1 MGTSDLSQ
9 DIASASTPQ
18 STDALASAA
27 GAVEARPAGSVE
39 ARPAGAVEARPAGS
53 VEARPAGAVET
64 RAAQVFRRRVFGAR
78 GTLLLPCDGVAV
90 AIAGLLV
97 GPGWSAVGYSVA
109 VLAALNVLGT
119 HRRRICM
126 RVSDE
131 VPRLAAAAA
140 LPLLLLSPRLDS
152 LATLLTV
159 GLVTATLLV
168 TMRGALYASMRAAYR
183 ANRLTEPVLIVGT
196 GKLGLEVGELLLEHP
211 DLGLRPV
218 GLVGETTPASGP
230 SLPVLGGL
238 SRISDV
244 VREHGVSKI
253 IVSLPAE
260 TDENMVSTLRAEC
273 PSSVDLYLVPPMPE
287 LASAVPAS
295 CMDEVWGIPLLPL
308 RLAGIHA
315 SGRMVKRAFDLL
327 VGTVLVVALAPVL
340 LILVTVGFLA
350 GSRPVLFRQERVT
363 RSGRIM
369 TIMKLRTMSCPN
381 PDSQWTVPAENCS
394 ATGRWLRATHLDEL
408 PQLFNVIRGDMS
420 LVGPRPERPFFVSK
434 FARIVPH
441 YDQRHRTRAG
451 LTGWAQVHG
460 LTGDT
465 SIPERTR
472 FDNYYIEHWSL
483 WLDLVIMT
491 RTIAEPLIGA
501 LRARQPRARRQDAR
515 W

>member
-18 STDALASAA
+18 LAEALTSAT
-27 GAVEARPAGSVE
+27 
-39 ARPAGAVEARPAGS
+39 
-53 VEARPAGAVET
+53 GAVET
-64 RAAQVFRRRVFGAR
+64 RPAVVVETRPAGVVETRPAHEVSRRVFASR
-78 GTLLLPCDGVAV
+78 GPLLLPCDGVAV

-97 GPGWSAVGYSVA
+97 GLGWSAVGYSVA

-126 RVSDE
+126 RVSDQ
-131 VPRLAAAAA
+131 VPRVAAAAA
-140 LPLLLLSPRLDS
+140 MPLLLLSPGLDS
-152 LATLLTV
+152 LARLLTV
-159 GLVTATLLV
+159 GLVTTTLLV
-168 TMRGALYASMRAAYR
+168 TMRAALYASLRAAYR
-183 ANRLTEPVLIVGT
+183 ANWLTEPVLIVGT

-218 GLVGETTPASGP
+218 GFVGETTPASRP

-244 VREHGVSKI
+244 VHEHGVSKI
-253 IVSLPAE
+253 IVSQPAE
-260 TDENMVSTLRAEC
+260 TDESMVSALRREC
-273 PSSVDLYLVPPMPE
+273 PSSVDVYLVPPLHE

-308 RLAGIHA
+308 RRSGLQA
-315 SGRMVKRAFDLL
+315 SGRMVKRAFDVV
-327 VGTVLVVALAPVL
+327 VGTVLVVAFAPVL
-340 LILVTVGFLA
+340 LILVTVEFLA
-350 GSRPVLFRQERVT
+350 RSRPVLFRQERVT

-369 TIMKLRTMSCPN
+369 TIMKFRTMSCPD
-381 PDSQWTVPAENCS
+381 PDSQWTVPVENCS
-394 ATGRWLRATHLDEL
+394 ARGRWLRATHLDEL
-408 PQLFNVIRGDMS
+408 PQLLNVIRGDMS
-420 LVGPRPERPFFVSK
+420 LVGPRPERPFFTSK
-434 FARIVPH
+434 FAKIVPH
-441 YDQRHRTRAG
+441 YDERHRTCAG

-501 LRARQPRARRQDAR
+501 LRARQPGARRQNAR
-515 W
+515 R

>member
-1 MGTSDLSQ
+1 VGTSDLSQ

-18 STDALASAA
+18 LAEALTSAA
-27 GAVEARPAGSVE
+27 GVVETSPAGVVETRPAGV
-39 ARPAGAVEARPAGS
+39 
-53 VEARPAGAVET
+53 VET
-64 RAAQVFRRRVFGAR
+64 SPGQVVRRRAFAAR
-78 GTLLLPCDGVAV
+78 GPLLLPCDGVAV
-90 AIAGLLV
+90 AFAGLLV
-97 GPGWSAVGYSVA
+97 GLGWSAVGYSVA
-109 VLAALNVLGT
+109 VLVALHVLGT

-131 VPRLAAAAA
+131 VPRVAAAAA
-140 LPLLLLSPRLDS
+140 MPLLLLSPGLDS
-152 LATLLTV
+152 LARLLTV

-168 TMRGALYASMRAAYR
+168 TMRAALYASLRAAYR
-183 ANRLTEPVLIVGT
+183 ANWLTEPVLIVGT
-196 GKLGLEVGELLLEHP
+196 GKLGLEVGELLLEHA

-218 GLVGETTPASGP
+218 GFVGETTPASRP

-244 VREHGVSKI
+244 VHEHGVSKI
-253 IVSLPAE
+253 IVSQPAE
-260 TDENMVSTLRAEC
+260 TDESMVSALREC
-273 PSSVDLYLVPPMPE
+273 PSSVDVYLVPPLHE

-308 RLAGIHA
+308 RRSGLQA
-315 SGRMVKRAFDLL
+315 SGRMVKRAFD
-327 VGTVLVVALAPVL
+327 VVAGTVLVVAFAPVL
-340 LILVTVGFLA
+340 LILVTVEFLA
-350 GSRPVLFRQERVT
+350 RSRPVLFRQERVT

-369 TIMKLRTMSCPN
+369 TIMKLRTMSCPD
-381 PDSQWTVPAENCS
+381 PDSQWTVPVENCS
-394 ATGRWLRATHLDEL
+394 ARGRWLRATHLDEL
-408 PQLFNVIRGDMS
+408 PQLLNVIRGDMS
-420 LVGPRPERPFFVSK
+420 LVGPRPERPFFTSK
-434 FARIVPH
+434 FAKIVPH
-441 YDQRHRTRAG
+441 YDERHRTCAG

-501 LRARQPRARRQDAR
+501 LRARQPGARRQDAR
-515 W
+515 R

>member
-1 MGTSDLSQ
+1 M
-9 DIASASTPQ
+9 A
-18 STDALASAA
+18 
-27 GAVEARPAGSVE
+27 
-39 ARPAGAVEARPAGS
+39 
-53 VEARPAGAVET
+53 
-64 RAAQVFRRRVFGAR
+64 AR
-78 GTLLLPCDGVAV
+78 GPLLLACDGVAV
-90 AIAGLLV
+90 VSAGLLV
-97 GPGWSAVGYSVA
+97 GLGWSAVGYAVA
-109 VLAALNVLGT
+109 VLAVLNFLGR

-126 RVSDE
+126 RVSEE

-140 LPLLLLSPRLDS
+140 LPLLILSPWLDS
-152 LATLLTV
+152 LARLLTV
-159 GLVTATLLV
+159 GLVTAALLV
-168 TMRGALYASMRAAYR
+168 TMRAALYALLRAAYR
-183 ANRLTEPVLIVGT
+183 ANRFTEPVLIVGT
-196 GKLGLEVGELLLEHP
+196 GKVGLEVGELLLEHP

-218 GLVGETTPASGP
+218 GLVGEATPASTP

-244 VREHGVSKI
+244 VHEHGVSKI

-260 TDENMVSTLRAEC
+260 TDDSMVSALRAGC
-273 PSSVDLYLVPPMPE
+273 PSSVDVYLVPPMHE

-295 CMDEVWGIPLLPL
+295 CMDELWGIPLLPL
-308 RLAGIHA
+308 RHSGLPV
-315 SGRMVKRAFDLL
+315 SGRVVKRAFDLL

-350 GSRPVLFRQERVT
+350 RSRPVLFRQERVT

-369 TIMKLRTMSCPN
+369 KIMKLRTINAPD
-381 PDSQWTVPAENCS
+381 PDSQWTVPVENCS
-394 ATGRWLRATHLDEL
+394 SIGRWLRATHLDEL

-420 LVGPRPERPFFVSK
+420 LVGPRPERPFFTSK
-434 FARIVPH
+434 FANIIPH
-441 YDQRHRTRAG
+441 YDERHRTRAG

-465 SIPERTR
+465 SILERTR

-501 LRARQPRARRQDAR
+501 LRTRQLPARRQDSR

>member
-9 DIASASTPQ
+9 DIASASAPQ
-18 STDALASAA
+18 LAEALTSAA
-27 GAVEARPAGSVE
+27 GVVETRPAGV
-39 ARPAGAVEARPAGS
+39 
-53 VEARPAGAVET
+53 VET
-64 RAAQVFRRRVFGAR
+64 SPGQVVRRRVFAAR
-78 GTLLLPCDGVAV
+78 GPLLLPCDGVAV

-97 GPGWSAVGYSVA
+97 GLGWSAVGYSVA
-109 VLAALNVLGT
+109 VLAALHVLGT

-131 VPRLAAAAA
+131 VPRVAAAAA
-140 LPLLLLSPRLDS
+140 MPLLLLSPGLDS
-152 LATLLTV
+152 LARLLTV

-168 TMRGALYASMRAAYR
+168 TMRAALYASLRAAYR
-183 ANRLTEPVLIVGT
+183 ANWLTDPVLIVGT

-218 GLVGETTPASGP
+218 GFVGETTPASRP

-260 TDENMVSTLRAEC
+260 TDERMVSALRGEC

-287 LASAVPAS
+287 FASAVPAS
-295 CMDEVWGIPLLPL
+295 CMDEVWGIPLL
-308 RLAGIHA
+308 
-315 SGRMVKRAFDLL
+315 
-327 VGTVLVVALAPVL
+327 
-340 LILVTVGFLA
+340 
-350 GSRPVLFRQERVT
+350 RQERVT

-369 TIMKLRTMSCPN
+369 TIMKLRTMSCPD
-381 PDSQWTVPAENCS
+381 PDSQWTVPVENCS
-394 ATGRWLRATHLDEL
+394 ARGRWLRATHLDEL
-408 PQLFNVIRGDMS
+408 PQLLNVIRGDMS
-420 LVGPRPERPFFVSK
+420 LVGPRPERPFFTSK
-434 FARIVPH
+434 FAKIVPH
-441 YDQRHRTRAG
+441 YDERHRTCAG

-465 SIPERTR
+465 SIAERTR

-501 LRARQPRARRQDAR
+501 LRARQPGARRQDAR
-515 W
+515 R